1 MLGGG
6 HGSCQPPLGSA
17 TVVRVLVFS
26 YENKDIFYVNKSS
39 TKIMKIY
46 SNVHKMR
53 DYFDKNE
60 SKHSKWFIES
70 Q

>member
-1 MLGGG
+1 MLGG
-6 HGSCQPPLGSA
+6 PWPLPAPLGST
-17 TVVRVLVFS
+17 TVVRVLIFS
-26 YENKDIFYVNKSS
+26 NENKDIFYVNKSS

-46 SNVHKMR
+46 SNFHKMC

-60 SKHSKWFIES
+60 SKQSKWFIES